1 MPKLSLKEKQVQKEK
16 QARFERGY
24 KDYWYL
30 LLITVVSWLLESPA
44 VAGLLM
50 SESRN
55 HFNTYGVFMIVAST
69 VGFLSAVLLLAF
81 DKRTASIIVS
91 IASGLFIILT
101 CTLIYAGYE
110 RALNTTEMNV
120 MQIIVSYAIPAVSV
134 PLANIIMVNRRI

>member
-24 KDYWYL
+24 KDYLYL
-30 LLITVVSWLLESPA
+30 LLITVVCWILESPA

-55 HFNTYGVFMIVAST
+55 HFNTYGVFMIVAS
-69 VGFLSAVLLLAF
+69 VGFLISVLLLAF
-81 DKRTASIIVS
+81 DKRKASIIVS
-91 IASGLFIILT
+91 VASGLFIVLT

-110 RALNTTEMNV
+110 RAVNTTEMNM
-120 MQIIVSYAIPAVSV
+120 MQIIVSYAVPAISV
-134 PLANIIMVNRRI
+134 PFANIIMVNRRI

>member
-1 MPKLSLKEKQVQKEK
+1 MPKLSLKEKQAQKAK

-30 LLITVVSWLLESPA
+30 LLITAVCWLLEFPA
-44 VAGLLM
+44 ILGLLM

-55 HFNTYGVFMIVAST
+55 HFNTYGVFMIVAS
-69 VGFLSAVLLLAF
+69 VGFLVAVILLAF
-81 DKRTASIIVS
+81 DKRKASIIVS
-91 IASGLFIILT
+91 VVSGLFVILN

-110 RALNTTEMNV
+110 RAVNTTEMNAL
-120 MQIIVSYAIPAVSV
+120 QIIISYAIPAVAV